1 MSLRSLLGG
10 AYRPRGPVAEAP
22 VPYSSRYGGG
32 GLLAGLGL
40 GGKRLDTREE
50 LEQYGEVSTLFGVV
64 STLATSTAL
73 VNWRLYRKPRAG
85 SAEDRTEVTNPRESA
100 PLTIWRRPN
109 QFFTGTRFVETFQQ
123 HIDLTGKAYWLVARA
138 GNLPIELWPVRPDR
152 IFPVP
157 SQTEFIA
164 GYIYVSPD
172 GEQVPLKRE
181 DVIPLLWPAPLD
193 VYDGMGPLGS
203 LSADIEGEQ
212 AQRAWSASFF
222 RNSAN
227 PGGIIEVPESLS
239 DSQFDELVNRWNRQ
253 HRGISNAGRVAVLE
267 RAKFVPLQYTQRDMQ
282 FVEGRQLTKQSI
294 LDAYAMPKFGIGDV
308 QDVNRASAEASKAYI
323 AESKTVPRLERIK
336 DALNGPFLE
345 LFGQQD
351 THEFD
356 YDSPVPPDQDTEN
369 STLTARVNAYTSLI
383 DAGVDPAEAADAV
396 GLPQMRVGE
405 VRRGPGT
412 GSRTGAPA

>member
-22 VPYSSRYGGG
+22 VPYSSRYGGS

-64 STLATSTAL
+64 STLATATAL
-73 VNWRLYRKPRAG
+73 VNWRFYRKPRAG
-85 SAEDRTEVTNPRESA
+85 SAEDRVEVTNPRESA
-100 PLTIWRRPN
+100 PLMIWRRPN
-109 QFFTGTRFVETFQQ
+109 MFFTGTRFVETFQQ
-123 HIDLTGKAYWLVARA
+123 HVDLTGKAYWLVGRA
-138 GNLPIELWPVRPDR
+138 GSLPIELWPVRPDR

-157 SQTEFIA
+157 SQQDFIA
-164 GYIYVSPD
+164 GYVYVSPD
-172 GEQVPLKRE
+172 GEQVPLQRE

-212 AQRAWSASFF
+212 AQRSWSSSFF

-227 PGGIIEVPESLS
+227 PGGVIEIQDSLS
-239 DSQFDELVNRWNRQ
+239 DPQFDELVARWERQ
-253 HRGISNAGRVAVLE
+253 HRGISNAGRVAILE
-267 RAKFVPLQYTQRDMQ
+267 RGKFVSLQYTQRDMQ

-336 DALNGPFLE
+336 DALNGPFLQ
-345 LFGQQD
+345 LFGQEE

-356 YDSPVPPDQDTEN
+356 YDSPVPPDQETEN
-369 STLTARVNAYTSLI
+369 GTLTARVNAYTALL
-383 DAGVDPAEAADAV
+383 DAGVSADEAADAT
-396 GLPQMRVGE
+396 GLPRMSVGE
-405 VRRGPGT
+405 VRRGVT
-412 GSRTGAPA
+412 GSVRPGAGA